1 MAYKIVSSTL
11 SKFDTNISVYP
22 NPAHGAATVEIKD
35 AKAGSVTIL
44 NNLGQ
49 RISAEAKG
57 QEKLRLNISAVKPA
71 RTSCRF

>member
-1 MAYKIVSSTL
+1 MSSTL

-22 NPAHGAATVEIKD
+22 NPAHGAAPVEIKD
-35 AKAGSVTIL
+35 VKAGSVTVL

-57 QEKLRLNISAVKPA
+57 QEKLQHNILAVKPA
-71 RTSCRF
+71 RTSCRC